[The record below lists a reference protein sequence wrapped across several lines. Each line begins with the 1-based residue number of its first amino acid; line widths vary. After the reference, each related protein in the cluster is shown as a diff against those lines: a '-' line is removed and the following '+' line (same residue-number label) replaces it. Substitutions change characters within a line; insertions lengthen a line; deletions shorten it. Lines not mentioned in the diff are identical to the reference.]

1 MDDMVQLALKKMK
14 KFIIKCVL
22 PWVIGILL
30 FVVIIAGGFQLVI
43 EKVKDVAGDVAKAA
57 SSTFKFDNKS
67 DKPVITIDDEL
78 IEKIKEELE
87 NNAIDVDA
95 TYLTNRLLKK
105 SLEAYYATQY
115 PYIDGANYTED
126 TIKGCI
132 YLKRGDNDSYMSY
145 INYNS
150 FKEKLGDNKTK
161 VDVEDVKKYFSMD
174 DDENIVIATWSKSE
188 NITASQDSTQNQSS
202 VDGYSITE
210 YKIDR
215 AFTSQYSMSYR
226 LPILLANLYSNEG
239 FGIAV
244 AQLGI
249 DSKIEL
255 TVLDAI
261 TETVTTT
268 TEYCKMEYK
277 ASGTYSWRNFE
288 DDPLTTE
295 NFEDITWIKDYTE
308 QAQQAYKVEI
318 QSTVENNITVKPSL
332 LDTWV
337 VKGEVTDITAKS
349 NTTTNTETTTMEN
362 DPENY
367 TEDPNSTITEE
378 QKEKI
383 IKNILDSRDGDITKN
398 SIEEI
403 NAKIY
408 KKMTNHSKSTT
419 TVTTET
425 TYTSSDMELVDNTD
439 KFLALIRANEN
450 GEYDKKGQ
458 LVEYIK
464 KEKDENSGDNQS
476 YNDAKSDIENEF
488 LTSIDMLI
496 DTLEKDKEI
505 SSYANTMKYIY
516 YKYTDDEEYKTELDF
531 SAFDTSEFSE
541 VESSSTSG
549 SSFKQFKKW
558 LHSWEGGSATAD
570 GKFYIVE
577 SDGSENGSAVG
588 HGVDIGTHGA
598 ELRAAGYNT
607 SIGSKIPKDVV
618 DAIEEKELN
627 ANITQAKS
635 KTKGLNLKEY
645 QIYALISRTYNM
657 GATGAYSVREG
668 KTFEQA
674 YKAYWKQDR
683 DDKYGKKG
691 QVDYNHNF
699 YTKYM
704 HYVTTSDGQFLA
716 GLENR
721 RKDEWLLFQ
730 TGWFEGN
737 SGAVREYCNTSSG
750 DASDFLE
757 VAKKCWV
764 EVCTSGRYTSY
775 GGSGIPAK
783 GPAIDCSAYVSWVL
797 YEYGY
802 KDFKGGQTSSQL
814 FYQTNWKNKYGWKEI
829 KVGSGEN
836 PKDKLQPGDIF
847 VRYGSGTHH
856 VTIVESIK
864 NGKLYAYDCGNS
876 DNWLV
881 KGRNGNSIDR
891 SYFLT
896 EQGDGKII
904 RVTAPK

>member
-1 MDDMVQLALKKMK
+1 
-14 KFIIKCVL
+14 
-22 PWVIGILL
+22 
-30 FVVIIAGGFQLVI
+30 
-43 EKVKDVAGDVAKAA
+43 
-57 SSTFKFDNKS
+57 
-67 DKPVITIDDEL
+67 
-78 IEKIKEELE
+78 
-87 NNAIDVDA
+87 
-95 TYLTNRLLKK
+95 
-105 SLEAYYATQY
+105 
-115 PYIDGANYTED
+115 
-126 TIKGCI
+126 
-132 YLKRGDNDSYMSY
+132 
-145 INYNS
+145 
-150 FKEKLGDNKTK
+150 
-161 VDVEDVKKYFSMD
+161 
-174 DDENIVIATWSKSE
+174 
-188 NITASQDSTQNQSS
+188 
-202 VDGYSITE
+202 
-210 YKIDR
+210 
-215 AFTSQYSMSYR
+215 MSYR

-383 IKNILDSRDGDITKN
+383 IKNILDSRDGDIT
-398 SIEEI
+398 
-403 NAKIY
+403 
-408 KKMTNHSKSTT
+408 
-419 TVTTET
+419 
-425 TYTSSDMELVDNTD
+425 YTSSDMELVDNTD

-450 GEYDKKGQ
+450 GEYDRKGQ

-464 KEKDENSGDNQS
+464 KEKDENAGDNQS

-627 ANITQAKS
+627 SNI
-635 KTKGLNLKEY
+635 NLKEY

-657 GATGAYSVREG
+657 GEAGAYSEREG
-668 KTFEQA
+668 KTFEEA
-674 YKAYWKQDR
+674 CKAYWKQDR

-704 HYVTTSDGQFLA
+704 KYGTTSGGRFLP

-721 RKDEWLLFQ
+721 RKDE
-730 TGWFEGN
+730 
-737 SGAVREYCNTSSG
+737 
-750 DASDFLE
+750 
-757 VAKKCWV
+757 
-764 EVCTSGRYTSY
+764 
-775 GGSGIPAK
+775 
-783 GPAIDCSAYVSWVL
+783 
-797 YEYGY
+797 
-802 KDFKGGQTSSQL
+802 
-814 FYQTNWKNKYGWKEI
+814 KN
-829 KVGSGEN
+829 
-836 PKDKLQPGDIF
+836 
-847 VRYGSGTHH
+847 
-856 VTIVESIK
+856 
-864 NGKLYAYDCGNS
+864 C
-876 DNWLV
+876 
-881 KGRNGNSIDR
+881 
-891 SYFLT
+891 
-896 EQGDGKII
+896 II
-904 RVTAPK
+904 